1 MSFRPYD
8 IIVNKRD
15 GKTHNYD
22 EIEYFINGYTTGRI
36 PDYQVSAWLMAVFL
50 NGLTEE
56 ETFYLTKAMI
66 NSGKII
72 DLHSINKPKIDK
84 HSTGGVGDKVSL
96 ILAPAAAACGII
108 VPMTSGRG
116 LGFTGGTLDKLE
128 SIPGFNVHLSE
139 GEFKN
144 ILEHVGY
151 AMTGQTE
158 TLAPA
163 DKKLYALRDVTGTVE
178 NISMITASILSK
190 KIAEGADSIV
200 MDVKCGSGAFTKNI
214 EESRKLA
221 RSLSSIAALMGKKVT
236 CVISNMDQPL
246 GRAVGN
252 SLEVIESIKCMR
264 GKGEPDVVDLVA
276 ELGGHM
282 LLNGGIVDS
291 VDKGKSKIKEKL
303 NNGEAFDKFIDSV
316 RSQGGN
322 LNFVKDLGKL
332 PHANFEMDVEVNKSG
347 FIRAINTESVGTAAI
362 FLGAGRLRKE
372 DPIDPAPGIIVHKKL
387 GDEVNAGDRVATIY
401 YNDEGGVQS
410 AVKLLQESYEIDE
423 EKPSKFKLI
432 LEVIE

>member
-178 NISMITASILSK
+178 NISMIWEWRLYK
-190 KIAEGADSIV
+190 K
-200 MDVKCGSGAFTKNI
+200 
-214 EESRKLA
+214 
-221 RSLSSIAALMGKKVT
+221 
-236 CVISNMDQPL
+236 
-246 GRAVGN
+246 
-252 SLEVIESIKCMR
+252 
-264 GKGEPDVVDLVA
+264 
-276 ELGGHM
+276 
-282 LLNGGIVDS
+282 
-291 VDKGKSKIKEKL
+291 
-303 NNGEAFDKFIDSV
+303 
-316 RSQGGN
+316 
-322 LNFVKDLGKL
+322 
-332 PHANFEMDVEVNKSG
+332 
-347 FIRAINTESVGTAAI
+347 
-362 FLGAGRLRKE
+362 
-372 DPIDPAPGIIVHKKL
+372 
-387 GDEVNAGDRVATIY
+387 Y
-401 YNDEGGVQS
+401 
-410 AVKLLQESYEIDE
+410 
-423 EKPSKFKLI
+423 
-432 LEVIE
+432 

>member
-1 MSFRPYD
+1 
-8 IIVNKRD
+8 
-15 GKTHNYD
+15 
-22 EIEYFINGYTTGRI
+22 
-36 PDYQVSAWLMAVFL
+36 
-50 NGLTEE
+50 
-56 ETFYLTKAMI
+56 
-66 NSGKII
+66 
-72 DLHSINKPKIDK
+72 
-84 HSTGGVGDKVSL
+84 
-96 ILAPAAAACGII
+96 
-108 VPMTSGRG
+108 
-116 LGFTGGTLDKLE
+116 
-128 SIPGFNVHLSE
+128 
-139 GEFKN
+139 
-144 ILEHVGY
+144 
-151 AMTGQTE
+151 
-158 TLAPA
+158 
-163 DKKLYALRDVTGTVE
+163 
-178 NISMITASILSK
+178 
-190 KIAEGADSIV
+190 
-200 MDVKCGSGAFTKNI
+200 
-214 EESRKLA
+214 
-221 RSLSSIAALMGKKVT
+221 MGKKVT

-291 VDKGKSKIKEKL
+291 VDKGKSKIREKL

-322 LNFVKDLGKL
+322 LNSVKDLGKL